1 MRKTSILIIDDE
13 PLIRSSLTGLLSD
26 MGYEAD
32 AAESG
37 RKGVEEYN
45 RQKRDIV
52 LLDVMLP
59 DTSGVD
65 VLKEILILDS
75 DAKVIMMSGQADIAT
90 AVTAISTGALNF
102 LEKPLNPDQLV
113 ISIEDTVKRIRLERK
128 VSSLEEIVDS
138 EYRIVGNSAPIKSL
152 LEIIK
157 RTGQSEA
164 KVLIFGENG
173 SGKELVAR
181 AIHKESSRRD
191 GPFISL
197 NCAAVPENLVESEL
211 FGYEKGAFTGAVKQ
225 KKGRMEEADGGT
237 LFLDEVGDMNLITQ
251 AKLLRVLET
260 NEAVRVGGTK
270 SFSFDVRIIAAT
282 NKNLE
287 KEISKNN
294 FREDLFYRLNVVPV
308 TVPALRERRE
318 DIPVLAEYFLQ
329 KIIQKSGKGMM
340 ELDKSATDVLS
351 RYSWPG
357 NVRELKNLIERIV
370 ILSDDKI
377 IGEETVRRVLPEI
390 QSTGTSEHVRKFRF
404 EQDKPLREIVGNF
417 EREIIEQAF
426 NKCNGNISQ
435 LAKMLKTD
443 RANLYRKLRNY
454 GIK

>member
-1 MRKTSILIIDDE
+1 M
-13 PLIRSSLTGLLSD
+13 
-26 MGYEAD
+26 
-32 AAESG
+32 
-37 RKGVEEYN
+37 
-45 RQKRDIV
+45 
-52 LLDVMLP
+52 
-59 DTSGVD
+59 
-65 VLKEILILDS
+65 
-75 DAKVIMMSGQADIAT
+75 
-90 AVTAISTGALNF
+90 
-102 LEKPLNPDQLV
+102 
-113 ISIEDTVKRIRLERK
+113 
-128 VSSLEEIVDS
+128 
-138 EYRIVGNSAPIKSL
+138 
-152 LEIIK
+152 
-157 RTGQSEA
+157 
-164 KVLIFGENG
+164 IFGENG

-237 LFLDEVGDMNLITQ
+237 LFLDEVRDMNIITQ

-287 KEISKNN
+287 KEISENN

-340 ELDKSATDVLS
+340 ELDKSATDILS

-426 NKCNGNISQ
+426 NKCNGNVSQ